1 MKMSHEKII
10 QISHQVIAAIEALDE
25 VEIYEEPNTIRLQVV
40 KILTDLMHEEEKID
54 EVVKA
59 RIASQ
64 KRTIVEGGGEWEILY
79 RKYYSRRI
87 AQARHRSPAPPPHYP
102 II

>member
-10 QISHQVIAAIEALDE
+10 QVSHRIMGAIEALDE
-25 VEIYEEPNTIRLQVV
+25 VEIFEEPNTIRQEIV

-64 KRTIVEGGGEWEILY
+64 KRTIPEGSGEWDILH
-79 RKYYSRRI
+79 RKYYNDELRKLGVVFT
-87 AQARHRSPAPPPHYP
+87 APART
-102 II
+102 

>member
-10 QISHQVIAAIEALDE
+10 QVSHRIMDAVGELDE
-25 VEIYEEPNTIRLQVV
+25 VEIFEELNTIRQEAV

-54 EVVKA
+54 EIVKA

-64 KRTIVEGGGEWEILY
+64 KRTIPEGGGEWEILY
-79 RKYYSRRI
+79 RKYYNDELRKLGI
-87 AQARHRSPAPPPHYP
+87 AFHSPKNL
-102 II
+102 